1 MAGNEDAPDDRALY
15 ELTYN
20 IRETMQAVQ
29 LQFDVIKDAIDKC
42 GSIDLNTDYIA
53 CIGAVNVAHKELLRF
68 MELNI
73 RLAKRVDE
81 LRNAV
86 CTKK

>member
-1 MAGNEDAPDDRALY
+1 MGNKTDARPDRELY

-42 GSIDLNTDYIA
+42 GRIDHSTDYIE
-53 CIGAVNVAHKELLRF
+53 CIGAVNAAHKELLRF

-73 RLAKRVDE
+73 KLAKLVDD
-81 LRNAV
+81 LRNVV
-86 CTKK
+86 CSEK